1 MMNLFFEN
9 LNHLIELRTFEW
21 FKFDHISISPSTE
34 FQFLF
39 VFQNFCPKI
48 ICFESFKWG
57 IIPLDLVGFP
67 FRTSKSKNDISYIQ
81 YKFSHRFGKVCK

>member
-9 LNHLIELRTFEW
+9 LNHLIELGTFEW
-21 FKFDHISISPSTE
+21 LKFDNICISPFE

-39 VFQNFCPKI
+39 VVQKNCRKI
-48 ICFESFKWG
+48 IFFESFKWG
-57 IIPLDLVGFP
+57 IIPFDLVGFP